1 MSDPIERTL
10 TSQLWSLSRIVKS
23 ANVEADIGGL
33 EAQHFLASIGPK
45 YEIAW
50 EVSCANSNWV
60 TENKIHLQRGDF
72 GKLAALGYSTS
83 NLSPSERSACSSVFI
98 QGMEQLRQ
106 RELFPSDQVAF
117 PNMPRVFLGIVLGIL
132 SLPDDDGQRD
142 LIIWLRE
149 VVSKA
154 ISRNRPRRS
163 EGLLYQYV
171 DSLLNARVVTVAD
184 SDDRSSLVEMALTEW
199 GIRRGVFQTEPI
211 GPDVV
216 PLQERIL
223 VQACSTNLDDLC
235 AGEAGVVWS
244 ALKSCLSANIHDS
257 VMATP
262 HVVLI
267 LSRFESCMRRWR
279 WDESTRSAPLHWPVV
294 EEREVQDIVWLILR
308 SVFDDL
314 VDEDTLPKVGHSSY
328 RSDFGIP
335 SIGTLVEVK
344 FARSAGDFRRIE
356 KEVMEDSVGY
366 LLETKNYHRLVVF
379 IYDDSAS
386 VQEHSV
392 TSRALE
398 QIPNIEGVVI
408 VSRPSQLPR
417 AMQQRN

>member
-1 MSDPIERTL
+1 MSDPVERTL
-10 TSQLWSLSRIVKS
+10 TCQLSSLSLIVER
-23 ANVEADIGGL
+23 ANVKADIGGL
-33 EAQHFLASIGPK
+33 EAQHFLSSIGPE
-45 YEIAW
+45 YETLW
-50 EVSCANSNWV
+50 RVSCADSNWV
-60 TENKIHLQRGDF
+60 AENKIHLQRGDF
-72 GKLAALGYSTS
+72 GKLAALGYSIS
-83 NLSPSERSACSSVFI
+83 NLSPSERTAFSSVFI
-98 QGMEQLRQ
+98 QGVEQLRR

-117 PNMPRVFLGIVLGIL
+117 PNMPRVFLGIALGIL
-132 SLPDDDGQRD
+132 SLPFDDRERD
-142 LIIWLRE
+142 LLTWLRE
-149 VVSKA
+149 VASVA
-154 ISRNRPRRS
+154 ISRNRPRGS
-163 EGLLYQYV
+163 ERLLYQYV
-171 DSLLNARVVTVAD
+171 DSLLNAKAVNVAD
-184 SDDRSSLVEMALTEW
+184 SDAHSSLVEMAITEW
-199 GIRRGVFQTEPI
+199 GMRRGVFQTETK
-211 GPDVV
+211 GPGVV

-223 VQACSTNLDDLC
+223 LQACLTNLDDLH
-235 AGEAGVVWS
+235 AGDAAVVWS
-244 ALKSCLSANIHDS
+244 ALKSCLSASIHDS

-267 LSRFESCMRRWR
+267 LSRFESSMRRWR
-279 WDESTRSAPLHWPVV
+279 WDDPTRSAPLRWPVI
-294 EEREVQDIVWLILR
+294 EEREVQDIAWLILR
-308 SVFDDL
+308 GVFDDL

-366 LLETKNYHRLVVF
+366 LLETKNYQRLVVF

-398 QIPNIEGVVI
+398 QLPNVEGVVI

-417 AMQQRN
+417 AMQQRE